1 MEELRALQ
9 QWYLSQCNQ
18 DWEHM
23 YGIKIDTLDN
33 PGWTL
38 KVDLRETELEGVA
51 FETVSRGDSEDE
63 ADWIFCKVEE
73 DQFYGAGGA
82 LNLTELIQVFLGWA
96 AKVAA

>member
-38 KVDLRETELEGVA
+38 KVDLRETELEGAA

-63 ADWIFCKVEE
+63 ADWIFCKVEG

-82 LNLTELIQVFLGWA
+82 LNLTELIQVFLQWA

>member
-9 QWYLSQCNQ
+9 QWYLSQCTQ

-38 KVDLRETELEGVA
+38 KVDLRETELEGAA

-63 ADWIFCKVEE
+63 ADWIFCKVEG

-82 LNLTELIQVFLGWA
+82 LNLTELIQVFLQWA